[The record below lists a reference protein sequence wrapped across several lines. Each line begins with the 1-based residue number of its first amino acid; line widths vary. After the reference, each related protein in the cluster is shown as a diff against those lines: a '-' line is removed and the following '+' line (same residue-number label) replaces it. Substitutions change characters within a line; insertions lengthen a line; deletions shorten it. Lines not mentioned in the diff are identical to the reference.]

1 MSTEFLAALDAVAGI
16 LERENTALQAM
27 DLGAAAA
34 LAADKRRAVGT
45 LAALRP
51 GPVPRAALSRLET
64 LTHRNRAL
72 LERGLA
78 AQGRVI
84 GLIATA
90 AQSARRALPGH
101 GSRYNGH
108 GRPAATGGQ
117 GIAISAR
124 I

>member
-1 MSTEFLAALDAVAGI
+1 MNPEFQTALHAVTEI
-16 LERENTALQAM
+16 MERENTALQAM
-27 DLGAAAA
+27 DLRAAAA
-34 LAADKRRAVGT
+34 LTADKSHAVAT

-51 GPVPRAALSRLET
+51 GPMARAALARLET
-64 LTHRNRAL
+64 LTQVNRAL

-78 AQGRVI
+78 AQSRVI

-90 AQSARRALPGH
+90 AQSARRAQPGH

-108 GRPAATGGQ
+108 GRPASTGGQ
-117 GIAISAR
+117 GIAISTR